1 MIPGKVVVIF
11 LEIFIFFSSEYNGFF
26 NWTFTYRRDSD
37 FQRPYGVIEQYKQLP
52 SDLLNPDDASINASS
67 LMNFIKQYGKDNR
80 HVIEGRNKSV
90 AWFVSHCGATSRRDD
105 YVKELKKHIDVSM
118 YSNHFPQNL
127 RPKLYYE

>member
-1 MIPGKVVVIF
+1 MIF

-26 NWTFTYRRDSD
+26 NWTFTYRLDSD

-67 LMNFIKQYGKDNR
+67 LMNFIKQYGKDHR

-105 YVKELKKHIDVSM
+105 YAKELKKHIDVSTLIIFNRT
-118 YSNHFPQNL
+118 SGLN
-127 RPKLYYE
+127 